1 MKFIKDGIVMFSAQA
16 KEKGVTLELAS
27 NTDVFELSEEISE
40 MYPHAIALRDTDE
53 FSCDRFKMDQVLR

>member
-1 MKFIKDGIVMFSAQA
+1 MFSAQA